1 MARIEVMWEDE
12 DGTPHVA
19 PAKLED
25 KSRGGVS
32 VRVKALVAVGV
43 KLIVLWRGG
52 QFSGT
57 VTYCNRRGEEYVLG
71 ILRDSVQDSHQK

>member
-1 MARIEVMWEDE
+1 MWEDG

-25 KSRGGVS
+25 KSRSGAS
-32 VRVKALVAVGV
+32 LRVKAPIAVGV
-43 KLIVLWRGG
+43 KLIVLWQGG

-57 VTYCNRRGEEYVLG
+57 VTYCNRHGEEHVLG
-71 ILRDSVQDSHQK
+71 ILRDPVRATDPK